1 LRREFGAIQHG
12 AASTLPWTASREE
25 VWLDEHSTLAV
36 RLSGLVVAVDVPDS
50 AFREMLKAAL
60 VSAGATVAESQR
72 EAADFVLVDADVP
85 SAERIEAI
93 RAVVRET
100 APAKVLGLTA
110 WPTHELSQAASE
122 WGVTDLIPKLDM
134 LTLFERMANGRGGSC
149 RSLASQ

>member
-1 LRREFGAIQHG
+1 MQISPRVL
-12 AASTLPWTASREE
+12 LPF
-25 VWLDEHSTLAV
+25 
-36 RLSGLVVAVDVPDS
+36 LVVSLIS
-50 AFREMLKAAL
+50 AC
-60 VSAGATVAESQR
+60 SPPSGGESQT

-85 SAERIEAI
+85 SAERIDAI

-134 LTLFERMANGRGGSC
+134 LTLFERMAKDRGGSC